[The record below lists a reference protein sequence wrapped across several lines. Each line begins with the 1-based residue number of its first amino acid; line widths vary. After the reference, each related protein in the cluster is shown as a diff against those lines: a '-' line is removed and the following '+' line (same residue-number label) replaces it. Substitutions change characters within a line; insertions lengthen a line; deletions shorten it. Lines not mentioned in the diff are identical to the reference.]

1 MKTVLLVLE
10 NEKGEVLFLL
20 RKKRPFGWALP
31 GGKVKD
37 DDISDID
44 ALIREVKEETKILL
58 EKENIIF
65 SHSDKSITGD
75 DVDIYRVK
83 LDHTPNV
90 VIDKNEHL
98 NKRWIVSYNEIVLAG
113 NTKLFLENLVK

>member
-1 MKTVLLVLE
+1 MKTVLLVLQ
-10 NEKGEVLFLL
+10 NEKGETLFLL
-20 RKKRPFGWALP
+20 RKKKPFGWALP
-31 GGKVKD
+31 GGKVND

-44 ALIREVKEETKILL
+44 ALIREVKEKTKILL
-58 EKENIIF
+58 EKENMIF

-113 NTKLFLENLVK
+113 NTKLFLENCI